1 MHFRQ
6 ICSFNVY
13 LKERR
18 TMYRQRNKQSFNKRR
33 FNRYNG
39 RSFYG
44 RKIKSFNPT
53 DLISNPQIISQTE
66 EYVPTHSF
74 SDFDIFDDLKKNI
87 LEKGYKTP
95 TPIQDQVIE
104 QILEGKDLVGIANT
118 GTGKTAAFLIPL
130 INKVLVDKS
139 NKVLILAPTR
149 ELAFQIRD
157 EFLVFSK
164 FLKIYSCLC
173 IGGENINRQIRDLSR
188 NPNFIIAT
196 PGRILDLIRSRV
208 INLKDFSSVV
218 LDEADR
224 MVDIGFVKDIEYII
238 SLLPQKRQSLFFSAT
253 IGKDVKQILQQFV
266 NNPVTVSVK
275 TTDTIENITQQIVDV
290 LDNSGKFNTLH
301 KLLIREEFTKVLIF
315 GRTKHGVQRLSDEL
329 VRRGLRAVAIHGNK
343 NQSQRIKALERFK
356 RSEVQI
362 LVATDVASRGLDIP
376 NVSHVINYDL
386 PESYEAYI
394 HRIGRTGRA
403 DKKGIALT
411 FVD

>member
-1 MHFRQ
+1 MNRQ
-6 ICSFNVY
+6 
-13 LKERR
+13 
-18 TMYRQRNKQSFNKRR
+18 FNKHSSKKRN
-33 FNRYNG
+33 FNRHNG
-39 RSFYG
+39 RPSFRG
-44 RKIKSFNPT
+44 RRIKSFNPI
-53 DLISNPQIISQTE
+53 DLINSPQVIEQKE
-66 EYVPTHSF
+66 EYLVTHSF
-74 SDFDIFDDLKKNI
+74 SDFKIADDLKKNI
-87 LEKGYKTP
+87 LEKGYKSP

-104 QILEGKDLVGIANT
+104 PILEGKDLVGIANT

-130 INKVLVDKS
+130 INKVLKDRY

-157 EFLVFSK
+157 EFLGFSK
-164 FLKIYSCLC
+164 SLKVYSCLC
-173 IGGENINRQIRDLSR
+173 IGGENIKRQIHDLSR
-188 NPNFIIAT
+188 NPNFIVAT

-208 INLKDFSSVV
+208 IDLRDFSSVV

-238 SLLPQKRQSLFFSAT
+238 SLLPKNRQSLFFSAT
-253 IGKDVKQILQQFV
+253 ISNDVREILESFV
-266 NNPVTVSVK
+266 KNPVTISVK
-275 TTDTIENITQQIVDV
+275 TRDTIENITQKVVDIQGSTSKV
-290 LDNSGKFNTLH
+290 DTLH

-329 VRRGLRAVAIHGNK
+329 VMRGFKSIAIHGNK
-343 NQSQRIKALERFK
+343 NQSQRIKALEKFK

-394 HRIGRTGRA
+394 HRIGRTGRI
-403 DKKGIALT
+403 DKKGVALT
-411 FVD
+411 FID

>member
-1 MHFRQ
+1 MNRQ
-6 ICSFNVY
+6 
-13 LKERR
+13 
-18 TMYRQRNKQSFNKRR
+18 FNKHSSKKRN
-33 FNRYNG
+33 FNRHNG
-39 RSFYG
+39 RPSFRG
-44 RKIKSFNPT
+44 RRIKSFNPI
-53 DLISNPQIISQTE
+53 DLINSPQVIEQKE
-66 EYVPTHSF
+66 EYLVTHSF
-74 SDFDIFDDLKKNI
+74 SDFKIADDLKKNI
-87 LEKGYKTP
+87 LEKGYKSP

-104 QILEGKDLVGIANT
+104 PILEGKDLVGIANT
-118 GTGKTAAFLIPL
+118 GTGKTAAFLVPL
-130 INKVLVDKS
+130 INKVLKDRY

-157 EFLVFSK
+157 EFLGFSK
-164 FLKIYSCLC
+164 SLKVYSCLC
-173 IGGENINRQIRDLSR
+173 IGGENIKRQIHDLSR

-208 INLKDFSSVV
+208 VDLRDFSSVV

-238 SLLPQKRQSLFFSAT
+238 SLLPKNRQSLFFSAT
-253 IGKDVKQILQQFV
+253 ISNDVREILESFV
-266 NNPVTVSVK
+266 KNPVTISVK
-275 TTDTIENITQQIVDV
+275 TRDTIENITQKVVDIQGSTSKV
-290 LDNSGKFNTLH
+290 DTLH

-329 VRRGLRAVAIHGNK
+329 VMRGFKSIAIHGNK
-343 NQSQRIKALERFK
+343 NQSQRIKALEKFK

-394 HRIGRTGRA
+394 HRIGRTGRI
-403 DKKGIALT
+403 DKKGVALT
-411 FVD
+411 FID